1 MTVKEESFKAALS
14 GKKIPILT
22 LDNKWHKLFTQT
34 EATPAVQSLEKRL
47 TDLVKRQGKL
57 NTESKDIKKI
67 KRKLMDEIM
76 MIADELTKEPDNRKL
91 LKDMTEHSRLVKEC
105 NEKLEAYEAE
115 LVSLPREMDK
125 VNRELMLASM
135 EICYQKIRENTK
147 EIDEIDAWVKQT
159 RRELKKKLVR
169 KQEKED
175 VNNGLYAYMHDIF
188 GADVIELFDMQY
200 QAQEAARRQKQE
212 KRTRKNDHAPKS

>member
-1 MTVKEESFKAALS
+1 M
-14 GKKIPILT
+14 
-22 LDNKWHKLFTQT
+22 
-34 EATPAVQSLEKRL
+34 
-47 TDLVKRQGKL
+47 
-57 NTESKDIKKI
+57 
-67 KRKLMDEIM
+67 
-76 MIADELTKEPDNRKL
+76 
-91 LKDMTEHSRLVKEC
+91 
-105 NEKLEAYEAE
+105 
-115 LVSLPREMDK
+115 
-125 VNRELMLASM
+125 
-135 EICYQKIRENTK
+135 
-147 EIDEIDAWVKQT
+147 KQT

>member
-67 KRKLMDEIM
+67 KRKLMDEI
-76 MIADELTKEPDNRKL
+76 DRK
-91 LKDMTEHSRLVKEC
+91 SV
-105 NEKLEAYEAE
+105 
-115 LVSLPREMDK
+115 V
-125 VNRELMLASM
+125 
-135 EICYQKIRENTK
+135 
-147 EIDEIDAWVKQT
+147 
-159 RRELKKKLVR
+159 
-169 KQEKED
+169 
-175 VNNGLYAYMHDIF
+175 
-188 GADVIELFDMQY
+188 
-200 QAQEAARRQKQE
+200 
-212 KRTRKNDHAPKS
+212 

>member
-1 MTVKEESFKAALS
+1 
-14 GKKIPILT
+14 
-22 LDNKWHKLFTQT
+22 
-34 EATPAVQSLEKRL
+34 
-47 TDLVKRQGKL
+47 
-57 NTESKDIKKI
+57 
-67 KRKLMDEIM
+67 M

>member
-188 GADVIELFDMQY
+188 GADVIELFDRKYHPEETGAMI
-200 QAQEAARRQKQE
+200 KKE
-212 KRTRKNDHAPKS
+212 KKR